1 MTLDPVHF
9 DGIAQLARRIDHGA
23 DERDRR
29 AFAETVWDSFLDP
42 LVDDSGRTILE
53 PVNTQ
58 RRRLVDCEGV
68 ALHKRPFETEHG
80 LDAGT
85 INPTTFK
92 NGLVIDIAQAAMSST
107 PSDLDLH
114 RSRTT
119 VMTVHSND
127 ETMTVDETWGTFDEG
142 YSQSRAV
149 KIPPLPRFAEGVVH
163 ALALYLAESKHA
175 CDHAADVEDLLVLD
189 GPLYPRGLL
198 RWADQHPD
206 LADFLLEDPRPT
218 TVLENYVRLVERF
231 VDRDVPLVG
240 FVKNPAT
247 RVITR
252 TLKNKRDVDVASP
265 WSDDSALFTRL
276 LERGE
281 YVPDIDGDR
290 WERETSALTYTN
302 WFRSRGGVDRPLSV
316 DGDALGVERNR
327 SLEEYEVTFFVVYDP
342 RDDLV
347 YRIEAPYAFTREP
360 ETRERLTRQVLQDV
374 AIAHGPPTIVEKA
387 DELARISRSEK
398 RSLRETLE
406 TQFETSQDRTY
417 DDHRWSEEPY

>member
-29 AFAETVWDSFLDP
+29 AFAETVWAKFLDP
-42 LVDDSGRTILE
+42 LRLDGRTVLE
-53 PVNTQ
+53 PVDEQ
-58 RRRLVDCEGV
+58 SRRVVDCEEI
-68 ALHKRPFETEHG
+68 ALCEPEFPTEHG

-107 PSDLDLH
+107 PSDLELH

-127 ETMTVDETWGTFDEG
+127 ETMTVDETWGKFDEG
-142 YSQSRAV
+142 YSRSRAV
-149 KIPPLPRFAEGVVH
+149 KVPQLPRFAEGVVH
-163 ALALYLAESKHA
+163 ALALYLAESRHA
-175 CDHAADVEDLLVLD
+175 LDHAEDVTDLLVLD

-198 RWADQHPD
+198 RWTDQHPD
-206 LADFLLEDPRPT
+206 LADLLLEDPRPT
-218 TVLENYVRLVERF
+218 TVLENYVRLVEEF

-247 RVITR
+247 RVVTR
-252 TLKNKRDVDVASP
+252 TLKSDRSVDVSVP
-265 WSDDSALFTRL
+265 WADDTAMFTRL

-281 YVPDIDGDR
+281 YVDDVDGER
-290 WERETSALTYTN
+290 WVRETSTLSYTN
-302 WFRSRGGVDRPLSV
+302 WFRSRGGVDRPLSIE
-316 DGDALGVERNR
+316 GDALGVDRR
-327 SLEEYEVTFFVVYDP
+327 LEPAAYEVTFFVVYDP

-347 YRIEAPYAFTREP
+347 YRIEAPYAFTCDP
-360 ETRERLTRQVLQDV
+360 EVRERLTRQVLQDV
-374 AIAHGPPTIVEKA
+374 AVAHGPPTIVAKA
-387 DELARISRSEK
+387 DELARIGRSEK

-406 TQFETSQDRTY
+406 TQFDTSQRRNY
-417 DDHRWSEEPY
+417 DDLRWDV

>member
-29 AFAETVWDSFLDP
+29 AFAETVWAEFLDP
-42 LVDDSGRTILE
+42 LRSDGRTVLE
-53 PVNTQ
+53 PVDEQ
-58 RRRLVDCEGV
+58 SRRVVDCEEI
-68 ALHKRPFETEHG
+68 ALCEPEFPTEHG

-107 PSDLDLH
+107 PSDLELH

-127 ETMTVDETWGTFDEG
+127 ETMTVDETWGKFDEG
-142 YSQSRAV
+142 YSRSRAV
-149 KIPPLPRFAEGVVH
+149 KVPQLPRFAEGVVH
-163 ALALYLAESKHA
+163 ALALYLAESRHA
-175 CDHAADVEDLLVLD
+175 LDHAEDVTDLLVLD

-198 RWADQHPD
+198 RWTDQHPD
-206 LADFLLEDPRPT
+206 LADLLLEDPRPT
-218 TVLENYVRLVERF
+218 TVLENYVRLVEEF

-247 RVITR
+247 RVVTR
-252 TLKNKRDVDVASP
+252 TLKSDRSVDVSVP
-265 WSDDSALFTRL
+265 WADDTAMFTRL

-281 YVPDIDGDR
+281 YVDDVDGER
-290 WERETSALTYTN
+290 WERETSTLSYTN
-302 WFRSRGGVDRPLSV
+302 WFRSRGGVDRPLSIE
-316 DGDALGVERNR
+316 GDALGVDRR
-327 SLEEYEVTFFVVYDP
+327 LEPAAYEVTFFVVYDP

-347 YRIEAPYAFTREP
+347 YRIEAPYAFTRDP
-360 ETRERLTRQVLQDV
+360 EVRERLTRQVLQDV
-374 AIAHGPPTIVEKA
+374 AVAHGPPTIVAKA
-387 DELARISRSEK
+387 DELARIGRSEK

-406 TQFETSQDRTY
+406 TQFETSQRRNY
-417 DDHRWSEEPY
+417 DDLRWDV